1 MLPERTLSPEII
13 AEYKKLDVPSI
24 SDAMDKLRIFGALY
38 HIKAVVPDTY
48 LCGQA
53 FTVHYMPNGTAKGTV
68 GDFID
73 DILPGEVAVI
83 DNNGRDDCTVWGDI
97 MSIYASQHGI
107 AGTVIDGVCRDIN
120 VIRELKYP
128 IFTKGTYMV
137 TGKDRVFVDRTN
149 CPVSIARI
157 QVNPGDLVCG
167 DNTGVVVVPFERV
180 NEVLETAKNIEK
192 VEQQILKHVRA
203 GMPLKEARKLTGY
216 HTLQTPEN

>member
-1 MLPERTLSPEII
+1 MLPERTLKKEII
-13 AEYKKLDVPSI
+13 DEYKKLDVPSI
-24 SDAMDKLRIFGALY
+24 SDAMDKLKIFGALY

-48 LCGQA
+48 VCGQA
-53 FTVHYMPNGTAKGTV
+53 FTVHYVPNGSIKGTV

-97 MSIYASQHGI
+97 MSIYAVQHGI

-128 IFTKGTYMV
+128 IYTKGTYMV
-137 TGKDRVFVDRTN
+137 TGKDRVYVDKVGGT
-149 CPVSIARI
+149 VSIAGI

-167 DNTGVVVVPFERV
+167 DNTGVIVGPFERAE
-180 NEVLETAKNIEK
+180 EVLSVAKSIETT
-192 VEQQILKHVRA
+192 EQTILTKIKE
-203 GMPLKEARKLTGY
+203 GMTLKEARKQTGY
-216 HTLQTPEN
+216 HKLQTPDA